1 MYRGGKAMTYVLEM
15 KEMTKKYGDF
25 LANEG
30 ISITLQKG
38 EVLAI
43 VGENGA
49 GKTTLMRMLY
59 GMEKPTSGEIL
70 LDGKPVKMSGPE
82 DGIKHGIGMVHQ
94 HFMLFPDFTVA
105 ENIVIGREPKSYGFF
120 KRKDAAES
128 VRKLSEE
135 HRISV
140 NPTRKAGDCSVGEQQ
155 RIEILK
161 VLYQGADIIIL
172 DEPTAVLTPSEVDE
186 LLHTITFLASQGKS
200 IILITHKLREVMKVA
215 DHITVLRN
223 GKVTGQVKKTE
234 TSTDELAKMMV
245 GRELQELSHRK
256 QLEGAPLLE
265 VKGITIGAGDPKPVL
280 DNVSFTVNRGE
291 ILGIAGVSGNGQ
303 SELIQAISGLKH
315 VEKGSIHIEN
325 QDVTVATVAKRRE
338 AGLSHIP
345 EDRYL
350 WGAAKGAT
358 IVDTAFMGYYKQKEF
373 NSSSVLYKQRF
384 KSKLQKWI
392 SHFEIKASSIED
404 QAGNLSGG
412 NLQKLIVARELGFE
426 TDFLIAAEP
435 TRGVD
440 IGAMEYIHE
449 ALLKKRNNGDGILL
463 VSSELSE
470 ILALSDRIAVMYEG
484 KIAGILDR
492 KDATEEKLSVLMA
505 GGKENDASEKNTT
518 IA

>member
-1 MYRGGKAMTYVLEM
+1 MTYRLEM
-15 KEMTKKYGDF
+15 NDMTKKYGDF
-25 LANEG
+25 LANDG
-30 ISITLQKG
+30 VSIKLKKG

-59 GMEKPTSGEIL
+59 GLEQPTSGEIVL
-70 LDGKPVKMSGPE
+70 NGQSVHFTGPE
-82 DGIKHGIGMVHQ
+82 DGIEHGIGMVHQ

-120 KRKDAAES
+120 NRKAAAEA
-128 VRKLSEE
+128 VQKLVEQY
-135 HRISV
+135 RITV
-140 NPTRKAGDCSVGEQQ
+140 NPARKAGDCSVGEQQ

-172 DEPTAVLTPSEVDE
+172 DEPTAVLTPAEVDE
-186 LLHTITFLASQGKS
+186 LLNTVRFLASQDKS

-215 DHITVLRN
+215 DQITVLRN
-223 GKVTGQVKKTE
+223 GRVTGQVKKAE
-234 TSTDELAKMMV
+234 TSADELAQLMV
-245 GRELQELSHRK
+245 GRELQELSERE

-265 VKGITIGAGDPKPVL
+265 VREITIGIKNSKPVL
-280 DNVSFTVNRGE
+280 DNVSLTVNRGE

-303 SELIQAISGLKH
+303 SELIQAISGLKK
-315 VEKGSIHIEN
+315 VDAGSILLDSK
-325 QDVTVATVAKRRE
+325 DVTGTTVAFRRN

-350 WGAAKGAT
+350 WGAAKEAS
-358 IVDTAFMGYYKQKEF
+358 IVDNGVMGYYKQKKF
-373 NSSSVLYKQRF
+373 NRNSVLLKNAFR
-384 KSKLQKWI
+384 SKLSEWI
-392 SHFEIKASSIED
+392 SRFEIKAASMDD

-426 TDFLIAAEP
+426 TDFMIAAEP

-440 IGAMEYIHE
+440 IGAMEYIHD
-449 ALLKKRNNGDGILL
+449 ALLTKRNNGDGILL

-484 KIAGILDR
+484 RIAGVLDR

-505 GGKENDASEKNTT
+505 GGNENETSKNTAA
-518 IA
+518 IV